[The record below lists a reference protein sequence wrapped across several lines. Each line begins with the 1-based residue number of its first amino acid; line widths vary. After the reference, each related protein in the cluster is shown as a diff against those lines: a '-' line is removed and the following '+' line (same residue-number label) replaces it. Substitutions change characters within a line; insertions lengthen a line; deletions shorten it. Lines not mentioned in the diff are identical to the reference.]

1 VGNLKVQDEGQ
12 LSCDSNK
19 AKIIKIGQMVSEL
32 LKIYE
37 NKFGVTKD
45 SKI

>member
-1 VGNLKVQDEGQ
+1 MGNLKVPDEGQ

-19 AKIIKIGQMVSEL
+19 VKTIKIGQMVSEL

-37 NKFGVTKD
+37 NKFDITKD